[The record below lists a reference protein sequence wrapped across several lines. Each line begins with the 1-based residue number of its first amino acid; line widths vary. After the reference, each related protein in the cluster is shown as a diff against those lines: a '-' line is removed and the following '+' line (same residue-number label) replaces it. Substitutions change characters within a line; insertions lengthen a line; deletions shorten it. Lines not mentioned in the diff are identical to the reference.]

1 MEPFKLSKTNTTR
14 LLLPMIVK
22 ENITFDKIIEK
33 GFIDSYLIDG
43 SNIEYMLINEN
54 IIIASTY
61 FVDEHYNENL
71 YNEIIELYIDESD
84 NNVNYLFVHQIDNR
98 WIKDYY
104 NIISGNYKE
113 ISEEYIEYL
122 LSFWKLNKESFL
134 YYILTDNQDKLKSY
148 FKKYN
153 NRSTYI
159 KNKNKNINNI
169 IPFDIVNEGY
179 KLFDNKEVVDPTT
192 EPVMEEVDES

>member
-54 IIIASTY
+54 IIIARTY